1 MDNTLG
7 KINPKKEQM
16 FHPTAKIR
24 EDTNAEDEDCLIEE
38 HRKTYREQFKVKPK
52 LREKCTEEYENFSK
66 ISSLLTNRLRKLLK
80 SNCAPKKSKIDIT

>member
-1 MDNTLG
+1 MENTLG

-16 FHPTAKIR
+16 FHPTNKVR
-24 EDTNAEDEDCLIEE
+24 EDTKAQDEDCLIEE

-80 SNCAPKKSKIDIT
+80 SNCAPKQSKIDIT